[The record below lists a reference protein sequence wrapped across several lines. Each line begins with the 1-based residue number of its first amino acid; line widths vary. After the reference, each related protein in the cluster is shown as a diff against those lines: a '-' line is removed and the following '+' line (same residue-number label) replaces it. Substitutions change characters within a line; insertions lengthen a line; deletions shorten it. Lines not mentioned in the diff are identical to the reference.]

1 MGCHK
6 DVFWVIKFKNLTSLN
21 CSNFLF
27 DIMSLCTSGPV
38 PAQLLFLHR
47 FLEVRFWLL
56 VWAHYFT
63 VELWLAREQTSIS
76 LSSWPSP
83 TPITGGESEGTSA
96 RSGTRSMLVVVVVFS
111 VLRWL
116 REKIYNKWSQLRLP
130 ETSFYSPSC
139 NSSWGVIVFTQLSRS
154 SAHYGHTSASNL
166 SGTCREWEIENKIA
180 AALKA
185 AHCCSGRLKI

>member
-6 DVFWVIKFKNLTSLN
+6 EVVFFLIIKFKNLTCLN
-21 CSNFLF
+21 CSEFLF

-38 PAQLLFLHR
+38 PAQLLFLHC
-47 FLEVRFWLL
+47 FLEVPFWLL

-63 VELWLAREQTSIS
+63 VELRLAREQTSIS

-83 TPITGGESEGTSA
+83 TPITGGESEGTWA
-96 RSGTRSMLVVVVVFS
+96 RSGSRNMLVVVVFC

-116 REKIYNKWSQLRLP
+116 REKIYNKWSQLWLP
-130 ETSFYSPSC
+130 ETSFYSPLC
-139 NSSWGVIVFTQLSRS
+139 NSSWGVTVFTQLSRS

-166 SGTCREWEIENKIA
+166 SGTCRE
-180 AALKA
+180 
-185 AHCCSGRLKI
+185 R